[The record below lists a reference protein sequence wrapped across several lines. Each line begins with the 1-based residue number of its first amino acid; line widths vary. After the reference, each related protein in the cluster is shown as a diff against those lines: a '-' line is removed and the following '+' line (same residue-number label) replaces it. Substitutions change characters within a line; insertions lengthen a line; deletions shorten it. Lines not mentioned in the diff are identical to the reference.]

1 MAQYFLFSFIK
12 ITWEE
17 KKFMNNELFE
27 NSPIPKTH
35 LKLSLPVVMSSVLTL
50 VYNMVDTYFV
60 AQTGNTN
67 LVAGVSI
74 CAPIFTLLV
83 ALGDIL
89 GLGGSSMMSR
99 LFGAGKEED
108 AKRMSV
114 FCLWGSVILGIVMA
128 LILMLGQNVVLSL
141 LGANNDTMEYARSYF
156 VWIACGAPFV
166 IFSLTPTNLLRT
178 EGLAAQAMVGSILGS
193 IVNIILDPIFIFTL
207 GMGAAGAAAATIIGN
222 VCADIFY
229 VYVICNKTKMVS
241 LNLKGFHISAE
252 EVKAVLQIGIPSS
265 ITNLMASIATA
276 ILNNFLVVYGNTAV
290 ATMGIVTKVTM
301 VVVMIMV
308 GFSFGGQPLYGYLY
322 GAKKFKRLKDSY
334 HFALKIVVGLAIV
347 MSLVIAIF
355 APMIMSCFLKD
366 ETVIHAGATMLR
378 IILCGEPFIGI
389 TMVITCL
396 FQSTGKAIGALAL
409 SAGRQGYIY
418 IVVMFL
424 LNALFQYYGVI
435 SAQPVSDILTSILA
449 IVLLK
454 KLLLKEFETQE

>member
-1 MAQYFLFSFIK
+1 
-12 ITWEE
+12 
-17 KKFMNNELFE
+17 MNNELFE
-27 NSPIPKTH
+27 KSPIPKTYI
-35 LKLSLPVVMSSVLTL
+35 KLSLPVVMSSVLTL

-89 GLGGSSMMSR
+89 GLGGSSTMSR
-99 LFGAGKEED
+99 LFGAGKEKD

-114 FCLWGSVILGIVMA
+114 FCLWGSVVLGLVMA
-128 LILMLGQNVVLSL
+128 IILMLGQNVVLSL
-141 LGANNDTMEYARSYF
+141 LGANSDTMEYARSYF

-178 EGLAAQAMVGSILGS
+178 EGFATQAMIGSILGS
-193 IVNIILDPIFIFTL
+193 IVNIILDPVFIFTF

-229 VYVICNKTKMVS
+229 VYVICTKTKMVS
-241 LNLKGFHISAE
+241 LSLKGFHITMD
-252 EVKAVLQIGIPSS
+252 EVKAILQIGIPSS
-265 ITNLMASIATA
+265 ITNFMASIATA

-290 ATMGIVTKVTM
+290 AAMGIVTKVTM

-322 GAKKFKRLKDSY
+322 GAKNYNRLKDSY
-334 HFALKIVVGLAIV
+334 YFALKIVVGIATALSIV
-347 MSLVIAIF
+347 IMIF
-355 APMIMSCFLKD
+355 APTIMSCFLKD
-366 ETVIHAGATMLR
+366 EAVIHTGSTMLR
-378 IILCGEPFIGI
+378 MILCGEPFIGI

-418 IVVMFL
+418 IVVMFI
-424 LNALFQYYGVI
+424 LNALFHYYGVI
-435 SAQPVSDILTSILA
+435 GAQPVADILTSILA

-454 KLLLKEFETQE
+454 KLLLKEIEGQKQ

>member
-1 MAQYFLFSFIK
+1 M
-12 ITWEE
+12 T
-17 KKFMNNELFE
+17 NELFE
-27 NSPIPKTH
+27 NAPIPKTYI
-35 LKLSLPVVMSSVLTL
+35 KLALPVVMSSVLTL

-89 GLGGSSMMSR
+89 GLGGSSTMSR

-114 FCLWGSVILGIVMA
+114 FCLWGSVVLGIVMA
-128 LILMLGQNVVLSL
+128 VILMLGQNFILSL
-141 LGANNDTMEYARSYF
+141 LGANSETMEYARSYF

-178 EGLAAQAMVGSILGS
+178 EGLANQAMIGSILGS
-193 IVNIILDPIFIFTL
+193 IVNIILDPVFIFTL
-207 GMGAAGAAAATIIGN
+207 NMGAAGAAAATILGN

-229 VYVICNKTKMVS
+229 AYVIMKKAKMLS
-241 LNLKGFHISAE
+241 LNLKGFYINSGE
-252 EVKAVLQIGIPSS
+252 IKAILQIGIPSS
-265 ITNLMASIATA
+265 ITNFMASIATA
-276 ILNNFLVVYGNTAV
+276 ILNNFLVPYGSTAV
-290 ATMGIVTKVTM
+290 AAMGIVTKVTM
-301 VVVMIMV
+301 IVMMIMV

-322 GAKKFKRLKDSY
+322 GAKNYKRLQDSY
-334 HFALKIVVGLAIV
+334 HFALKLILISSV
-347 MSLVIAIF
+347 SLCVLLAIF
-355 APMIMSCFLKD
+355 APTIMSCFLK
-366 ETVIHAGATMLR
+366 EEAVIQTGSTMLR
-378 IILCGEPFIGI
+378 IILCGEPFIGV

-418 IVVMFL
+418 IVVMFV
-424 LNALFQYYGVI
+424 LNALFQFYGVI
-435 SAQPVSDILTSILA
+435 AAQPCADVLTSVLA
-449 IVLLK
+449 IFLLK
-454 KLLLKEFETQE
+454 KLLLCEIEG